1 MKSLLTH
8 HGVADSS
15 AAFGVGMTKTIE
27 QSCPEFT
34 GSQVSWALPILSF
47 RRRTRRRNLSRHGR
61 TLRLEP
67 CSSAKNRV

>member
-34 GSQVSWALPILSF
+34 GSQVS
-47 RRRTRRRNLSRHGR
+47 
-61 TLRLEP
+61 
-67 CSSAKNRV
+67 